1 MGIDAFALPMHES
14 QGRILI
20 VEDEPD
26 VRKAVRLGL
35 TKSGYDVLEA
45 EDGEKAIEIL
55 NADDNP
61 LHVDLIICDIRMPRL
76 NGIEAIRYFRDQYPS
91 KPVIVLT
98 GFPDIQLATSLLKQG
113 VSDYLVKPVEREKLQ
128 ASVAAAIGKS
138 AGGI

>member
-1 MGIDAFALPMHES
+1 MGVDAFALPVHES
-14 QGRILI
+14 LGRIL
-20 VEDEPD
+20 VVDDEPD

-55 NADDNP
+55 NSGDNP
-61 LHVDLIICDIRMPRL
+61 LVVALIICDIRMPKL
-76 NGIEAIRYFRDQYPS
+76 NGIEAIRYFQDQYPS

-113 VSDYLVKPVEREKLQ
+113 VSDYLVKPIEREKLQ

-138 AGGI
+138 PGRI